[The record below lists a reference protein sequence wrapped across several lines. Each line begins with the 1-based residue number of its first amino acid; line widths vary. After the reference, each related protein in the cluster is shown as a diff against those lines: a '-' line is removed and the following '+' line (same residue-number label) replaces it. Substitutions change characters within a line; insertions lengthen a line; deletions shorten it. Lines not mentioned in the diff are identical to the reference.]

1 MNIIRMIAGIGLF
14 LASSWI
20 SPYLSEVLGI
30 PETLSFLTIGGI
42 LAFMGGIV
50 FYSGVRPST
59 SYYAF

>member
-1 MNIIRMIAGIGLF
+1 MNFIRMAIGAGLF
-14 LASSWI
+14 LASSWL
-20 SPYLSEVLGI
+20 SPFLSDVLGI
-30 PETLSFLTIGGI
+30 PETISFLTVGGI

>member
-1 MNIIRMIAGIGLF
+1 MNFIRMILGVGLF
-14 LASSWI
+14 LASSWL
-20 SPYLSEVLGI
+20 SPYLSDVLGI

-42 LAFMGGIV
+42 LAFFGGML